1 MDPFPDRRVIMD
13 DSLESVTVVDVYD
26 QAAGIGK
33 EFEKLIENYGVDA
46 VTDLMPKV
54 IKALEQL
61 ESLAGRYE
69 KESSEISELR
79 YTIDKLETEKQERSQ
94 ERLRYEEELL
104 QIEDNWQRETKDLLK
119 AVSALQEEN
128 KRLQN
133 RLVDTKQAVA
143 EEVAAVT
150 RETEQKEIQVL
161 TKLKETVD
169 KQREELR
176 KYKTEVKHKSADCDA
191 LQSQLEQIVKV
202 NSDLRRSNSIQRKQ
216 SHTLLEEK
224 SELEAQLADKEQQ
237 ITKITSLVREQEE
250 KQVPQTTAAPRL
262 PHPSLEVEEDE
273 TTLHNEVGATH
284 STDIPQYPPGA
295 PPGSEEER
303 GEESGE
309 NMKSIEQNMSMIGK
323 MVIDMKDPDRPR
335 FTMKELKTVLMERNE
350 LKAKLIEVEE
360 ELTAFRPKVPRKN
373 TNSSTDLEY
382 QGEDMPVH
390 GPINREPDEKV
401 YPGHRRPS
409 GIRKFFDSL
418 FGSSSRSR
426 TDSEIC

>member
-250 KQVPQTTAAPRL
+250 KQAPQITAAPRP

-284 STDIPQYPPGA
+284 STGIPQFPPGA

-382 QGEDMPVH
+382 QGEDLPVH

-401 YPGHRRPS
+401 YPGHRKPS